1 MEGRDS
7 EIFAAT
13 VSSSPKMETAASTQ
27 LYPAKKLQKTIL
39 VVKPASP
46 QLNEKQGFT
55 ALDDAFASLKLYVS
69 KLNPSCPAFFQKP
82 KARFTTED
90 IVNKL
95 GDMMKI
101 ISKGANL
108 SQVYTNHSVRA
119 SAITVLSDA
128 NVPDRHIMFVSGH
141 SSEESISHYSAR
153 PSAPQ
158 LESVSDTISNTLQYN
173 QTQKYTN
180 FYRFQ
185 HSMSYTIN

>member
-90 IVNKL
+90 IVWYENSPLGVNKL

-101 ISKGANL
+101 ISKGANR
-108 SQVYTNHSVRA
+108 SQVHQSFRPGFSNNRAFRCECTRPPYNVRLRA
-119 SAITVLSDA
+119 
-128 NVPDRHIMFVSGH
+128 
-141 SSEESISHYSAR
+141 
-153 PSAPQ
+153 
-158 LESVSDTISNTLQYN
+158 
-173 QTQKYTN
+173 
-180 FYRFQ
+180 
-185 HSMSYTIN
+185 